1 MTQTIA
7 RIKKIG
13 KEFEIIVNMEKAL
26 NFKKSSSDNDFL
38 EIDKIFLDSKKG
50 FTAPKED
57 LIKAFGTEDVYEI
70 SKKIVRE
77 GEILLTKEYRD
88 KQQDKKF
95 NEIIDFLSRNTINSK
110 TGNPYTPHIIKTAL
124 EEAGVNIKNTPIE
137 EQIPEIIGKLSKVIP
152 LKIETRKI
160 KIIIPAIHT
169 GQVYGILSQYKEK
182 ENWLNDGSLEVIVNV
197 PSGTV
202 MNFYEKLNSITHG
215 SALTEEV
222 K

>member
-95 NEIIDFLSRNTINSK
+95 NEIIDFLSRNAINPK

>member
-95 NEIIDFLSRNTINSK
+95 NEIIDFLSRNAINPK

-137 EQIPEIIGKLSKVIP
+137 EQIPEIIGKLSKAIP

>member
-95 NEIIDFLSRNTINSK
+95 NEIIDFLSRNAINPK

-137 EQIPEIIGKLSKVIP
+137 EQIPEIIEKLSKVIP